1 MAENTHTPPPP
12 LAPPPP
18 PPSSS
23 RVSSGTIER
32 AVQALLKWK
41 DANSK
46 TQKASLLEPD
56 DFVYLILT
64 LKKIPANARTN
75 PFKIPLPHPLI
86 DPATAEI
93 CLIIDD
99 RPKSGITKDAAQKK
113 IKSEGVPVA
122 KVLKLSKL
130 RTNYRPFEAKRKLCD
145 SYDMFLADRRVVGM
159 LPRLLGKQFFK
170 KKKIP
175 VGVDLRHKSWKE
187 QVERVCAS
195 ALLFVGTGT
204 CSVLKVGRVCMGK
217 EEIVANVAAALEG
230 VAEVVPRKWRNVRSF
245 HLKLMDSLAL
255 PVYQAL
261 PDVKLK
267 IEGLKDKEVEKEEE
281 EGVNEVVEEGKGSE
295 SAAKKKGAKK
305 GRIHEVR
312 YMDTN
317 LHSLMDEDDED
328 VHDLDM
334 VEVEESDDDDKDET
348 DGSKTKGKKG
358 KLKKGRDVYE
368 LSGGKISKK
377 LAKSKKEG
385 EKKTKTTLSGDS
397 KNGDSVKKTKKSNL
411 TVKEGEVSEGKKE
424 RKRKIKV

>member
-1 MAENTHTPPPP
+1 MAVPAHPPV
-12 LAPPPP
+12 APPPP
-18 PPSSS
+18 PPPS
-23 RVSSGTIER
+23 RVSAGTIER

-41 DANSK
+41 DAKSK

-64 LKKIPANARTN
+64 LKKIPAAARTN
-75 PFKIPLPHPLI
+75 PLKIPLPYPLV
-86 DPATAEI
+86 DPAAAET

-99 RPKSGITKDAAQKK
+99 RPKSGLTKDAAQKK
-113 IKSEGVPVA
+113 IKSDGVPVA

-145 SYDMFLADRRVVGM
+145 SYDVFLADRRVVGM

-187 QVERVCAS
+187 QVERVFAS

-204 CSVLKVGRVCMGK
+204 CSVLKVGRVSMGK
-217 EEIVANVAAALEG
+217 EEIAANVAAALEG

-245 HLKLMDSLAL
+245 HLKLLDSLAL

-267 IEGLKDKEVEKEEE
+267 IQGLKDKEEAEKKEGDEVE
-281 EGVNEVVEEGKGSE
+281 EEGKGSK

-317 LHSLMDEDDED
+317 VHSLMDEDDD
-328 VHDLDM
+328 ADDADM
-334 VEVEESDDDDKDET
+334 GEVEESDDGHNDET
-348 DGSKTKGKKG
+348 DGSKIKGKKG
-358 KLKKGRDVYE
+358 KLKKEGDVHE
-368 LSGGKISKK
+368 LGGEKISKK

-397 KNGDSVKKTKKSNL
+397 KKGDVAKTKKSNL
-411 TVKEGEVSEGKKE
+411 TVKEGEVSKGKKE
-424 RKRKIKV
+424 KKRKIKV

>member
-1 MAENTHTPPPP
+1 MAVSTPPPIAPSP
-12 LAPPPP
+12 LP
-18 PPSSS
+18 PPSS
-23 RVSSGTIER
+23 RVSAATVER

-41 DANSK
+41 DAKSK

-64 LKKIPANARTN
+64 LKKIPAAARTN
-75 PFKIPLPHPLI
+75 PFKIPLPHPLV
-86 DPATAEI
+86 DTAAAEI

-99 RPKSGITKDAAQKK
+99 RPKSGLTKDAAQKK
-113 IKSEGVPVA
+113 IKAEGVPVA

-204 CSVLKVGRVCMGK
+204 CSVLKVGRVSMGK
-217 EEIVANVAAALEG
+217 EEIAANVAAAIEG

-245 HLKLMDSLAL
+245 HLKLLDSLAL

-267 IEGLKDKEVEKEEE
+267 IKGLKDKEADVEEEKEA
-281 EGVNEVVEEGKGSE
+281 NEVEEEGKGSE
-295 SAAKKKGAKK
+295 SAVKKKGAKK

-317 LHSLMDEDDED
+317 MHSLMDEDDK
-328 VHDLDM
+328 DLDM
-334 VEVEESDDDDKDET
+334 GEVKESDDDDDDET
-348 DGSKTKGKKG
+348 DGSKIKGKKG
-358 KLKKGRDVYE
+358 KLKKGVDVHE
-368 LSGGKISKK
+368 LDGEKISKK
-377 LAKSKKEG
+377 LVKSKKEG

-397 KNGDSVKKTKKSNL
+397 KKGDGVKKAKKSNS
-411 TVKEGEVSEGKKE
+411 TVKEGELSEGKKE
-424 RKRKIKV
+424 KKRKIKV